1 MTKTKPYRGTQAVL
15 RALSLLKVFTDAQ
28 PEWTLTELAQ
38 AVELNKTTTYRLL
51 TALESEDLLAR
62 NPETDTY
69 RLGLGIIKL
78 GGHALRANNLR
89 ALCHPELKRLAAAA
103 QETAALELLSG
114 SEALVVDEV
123 TGDRIMSGG
132 QVMGN
137 RSPAHATSTG
147 KAMLAYL
154 SPHELEAILP
164 DPLPAMTP
172 YTITNREALLTD
184 LAETRARGYAMASEE
199 LEIGLV
205 AVAAPLLNYDSHV
218 VGALSL
224 AGPKSRLSPERLAE
238 IGEMVRQA
246 AHRVSVQLG
255 FPSEEG

>member
-15 RALSLLKVFTDAQ
+15 RALSLLKVFSDTR
-28 PEWTLTELAQ
+28 PEWTLTELALE
-38 AVELNKTTTYRLL
+38 VGLNKTTTYRLL
-51 TALESEDLLAR
+51 TALESEELLAR
-62 NPETDTY
+62 NPETDSY

-78 GGHALRANNLR
+78 GGHALRTNNLR
-89 ALCHPELKRLAAAA
+89 TLCHPELKRLAMAA

-132 QVMGN
+132 QVVGN

-154 SPHELEAILP
+154 PLHELDAILP
-164 DPLPAMTP
+164 NPLPLITP
-172 YTITNREALLTD
+172 HTITDRAALLAD

-205 AVAAPLLNYDSHV
+205 AVAAPLLNYDGQV

-224 AGPKSRLSPERLAE
+224 AGPRSRLSPERLAE

-246 AHRVSVQLG
+246 AQRVSIQLG
-255 FPSEEG
+255 FPPV